1 MDMKYNDAAFL
12 YVIFTFQA
20 VALLALAPFLLRD
33 LCNSQ
38 KRKENKLSLLI
49 RLLVVGFF
57 SKWMFDTYWLV

>member
-33 LCNSQ
+33 LCNS
-38 KRKENKLSLLI
+38 
-49 RLLVVGFF
+49 
-57 SKWMFDTYWLV
+57 